1 MSESSDMNKI
11 DRWLLPDGVEDTL
24 PENALKLE
32 KGRRVLLDLFQSWG
46 YEFVIPP
53 MIEFL
58 ESLLTGT
65 GKDLDLQTFKV
76 IDQLTG
82 RHMGLRADMTPQIAR
97 IDAHSLHQVGA
108 TRLCYAGTVL
118 HSRPDNM
125 LASRT
130 PMKVGAELF
139 GDPSW
144 AADLEIVSLMT
155 AALLALQTDDLQI
168 ELGDVSVFRE
178 ILEQTEIPV
187 DDHDRYFSLVQ
198 RKAHDELV
206 KSAQQDNLDERVTEM
221 ICELPLLCGGLEVL
235 PEARRL
241 FKDMDNV
248 LAALD
253 RLEFIGAGLTSRY
266 AELKVSFDL
275 SELRGYSYHTGAV
288 FAAYAGSSGETIA
301 KGGRYDHI
309 GEVFGRRRAAT
320 GFDLHLLPLVD
331 QITASKTSPKI
342 AVRSDPDG
350 DQQAL
355 WNKIEALRSQGF
367 RVVEGAIEYLDRD
380 QELVWNGEQWQILG
394 RVKNKKA

>member
-1 MSESSDMNKI
+1 MTEPSDMEKI

-24 PENALKLE
+24 PETAAKLE
-32 KGRRVLLDLFQSWG
+32 KARRLLLDQFQSWG

-53 MIEFL
+53 MVEFL

-65 GKDLDLQTFKV
+65 GKDLDIQTFKV

-97 IDAHSLHQVGA
+97 IDAHSLHQTGA

-155 AALLALQTDDLQI
+155 AALLALQTRDLQI

-178 ILEQTEIPV
+178 ILRHTEISL
-187 DDHDRYFSLVQ
+187 DNSERYFSLVQ

-206 KSAQQDNLDERVTEM
+206 KSAQQDGLDERVKEM

-235 PEARRL
+235 PKARHL
-241 FKDMDNV
+241 FRDMTDV

-253 RLEFIGAGLTSRY
+253 RLEFIAEGLTCRY
-266 AELKVSFDL
+266 PDVKISFDL

-288 FAAYAGSSGETIA
+288 FAAYVGSSGETVA

-331 QITASKTSPKI
+331 QITASKESP
-342 AVRSDPDG
+342 AMVVRADSNG

-355 WNKIEALRSQGF
+355 WVKIEALRAQGL
-367 RVVEGAIEYLDRD
+367 RVIEGSIEYLDHE
-380 QELVWNGEQWQILG
+380 QELVWNGEQWQICNRFENG
-394 RVKNKKA
+394 KV